1 MVNASTAPQVLKWA
15 ELTATGFMTHL
26 VVKLEE
32 LMDCEECKSS
42 STSTSLCDFEIA
54 WVISS

>member
-1 MVNASTAPQVLKWA
+1 MV
-15 ELTATGFMTHL
+15 TGFTTHL